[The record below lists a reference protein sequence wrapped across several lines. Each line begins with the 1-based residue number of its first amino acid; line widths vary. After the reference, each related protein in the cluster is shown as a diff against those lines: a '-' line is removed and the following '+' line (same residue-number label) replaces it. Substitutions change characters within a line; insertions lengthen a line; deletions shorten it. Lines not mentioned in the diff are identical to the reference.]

1 MRFLGKTFFG
11 GLVTIVPITL
21 TLYLLWWLGSA
32 AELGLG
38 RLLALW
44 LPERFYVP
52 GMGLFLGFVLVL
64 VVGLVMRAWFMRK
77 LLAWAEALVHGIP
90 LLGTIY
96 GSLKDLMAFVGGR
109 KDLGVRAVTVSVGD
123 SNLRLLGLLTR
134 ESAAHVTADERDR
147 DFVAVYVPMSYALGG
162 FMVLVPKESVSS
174 LPMSAEDT
182 LRVALTAGLSAD
194 DADSRTASG
203 SRR

>member
-1 MRFLGKTFFG
+1 LG
-11 GLVTIVPITL
+11 
-21 TLYLLWWLGSA
+21 
-32 AELGLG
+32 
-38 RLLALW
+38 